1 MGDSAGDGTDHTT
14 GAERPT
20 TRDRIRTAARV
31 VVSQKGFAATV
42 DEIAVEAGV
51 SPRTV
56 FRHYATRDELI
67 VDAVKA
73 MFEAA
78 GARPIPGLPT
88 AADDLDGW
96 IEGLAATIH
105 TRNAEIVGQAFWDIH
120 APQSSETLGE
130 IQTIREQYRVRGVR
144 HLVDTAWGAAGGRGA
159 PPAPLFWAFGLNF
172 SAFTTQA
179 LMIDF
184 GLTPEQIGAVTADI
198 LKSALAGAVR
208 RQPPAHAPDGEDQPP
223 TANS

>member
-1 MGDSAGDGTDHTT
+1 MGDSADDHAPGGPAPGGG
-14 GAERPT
+14 GA

-31 VVSQKGFAATV
+31 VIARKGFDATV
-42 DEIAVEAGV
+42 DEIAAEAGV

-56 FRHYATRDELI
+56 FRHYPTRDELV

-78 GARPIPGLPT
+78 GQRPIPGLPT
-88 AADDLDGW
+88 PDEDLAGW
-96 IEGLAATIH
+96 IEGLATTIH

-120 APQSSETLGE
+120 APHSSATLAE
-130 IQTIREQYRVRGVR
+130 IRALREQSRVRGVQ
-144 HLVDTAWGAAGGRGA
+144 HLVDRAWAAAGGQGA
-159 PPAPLFWAFGLNF
+159 PPTSLTWVFGLTC

-184 GLTPEQIGAVTADI
+184 GLTPTQIGAVTADI
-198 LKSALAGAVR
+198 LKSALAAAIACSR
-208 RQPPAHAPDGEDQPP
+208 EDPA
-223 TANS
+223 T

>member
-1 MGDSAGDGTDHTT
+1 MGDNADDHGNDRTT
-14 GAERPT
+14 PAERGA

-31 VVSQKGFAATV
+31 IISQKGFDATV
-42 DEIAVEAGV
+42 DEIAAEAGV

-56 FRHYATRDELI
+56 FRHYPTRDELI

-78 GARPIPGLPT
+78 GQRPVPGLPT
-88 AADDLDGW
+88 PGEDLAGW
-96 IEGLAATIH
+96 IEGLATTIH

-120 APQSSETLGE
+120 APHASATLAE
-130 IQTIREQYRVRGVR
+130 IRALREQYRVRGVQY
-144 HLVDTAWGAAGGRGA
+144 LVDTAWVAAGGKGS
-159 PPAPLFWAFGLNF
+159 PPTSLTWVFGLNF

-184 GLTPEQIGAVTADI
+184 GLTPEEIGAVTAEI
-198 LKSALAGAVR
+198 LKSALAAAVACEPGPPLHEDGVVR
-208 RQPPAHAPDGEDQPP
+208 RQD
-223 TANS
+223 